1 MLMNCFSFYIKECTD
16 DHHLWLEKIIH
27 VVYLTYLILSNH
39 ARKAESLLRFLKGEM
54 DLKKA
59 TNDCLHTVHVL
70 KMTITN
76 LCLKDA
82 SNETLLS
89 GVSVP

>member
-1 MLMNCFSFYIKECTD
+1 MQE
-16 DHHLWLEKIIH
+16 
-27 VVYLTYLILSNH
+27 
-39 ARKAESLLRFLKGEM
+39 KAEFLLRFLTGEI

-59 TNDCLHTVHVL
+59 ANDCFTH
-70 KMTITN
+70 KMIITN

>member
-16 DHHLWLEKIIH
+16 DHHLWQVKII
-27 VVYLTYLILSNH
+27 VYLTYLILSNH
-39 ARKAESLLRFLKGEM
+39 ARKAEFLLRFLKGEM

-82 SNETLLS
+82 SKETLLS